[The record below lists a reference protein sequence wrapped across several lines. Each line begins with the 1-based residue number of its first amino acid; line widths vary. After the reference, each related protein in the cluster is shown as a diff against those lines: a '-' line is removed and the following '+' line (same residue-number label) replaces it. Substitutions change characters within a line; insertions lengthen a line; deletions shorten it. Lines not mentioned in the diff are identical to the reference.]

1 MGLGYIGNAADI
13 IELFESLGSYK
24 TSTAADIT
32 YLTAGLFGFASL
44 QFCLFTVNYN
54 TEGQISPEM
63 AVEEKEWADDLPA
76 IYQEDPEKQE
86 QKKKKKNK
94 IDAEK
99 RKKKMS
105 VGYELMNDPLKKQDY
120 ISMVRKE
127 KQDKERANMR
137 GRGKKNLYARQKRVL
152 VQEDAEEIE
161 RLRRKSI
168 HGDVFQMLVTLLM
181 QDAPF
186 FAARLY
192 ILIKHNINTQMHIIF
207 MTKNAIVCA
216 ILVYRLCVLTCKR
229 EDEEV
234 ELERAKAST
243 KLRNVQIA
251 MRVAN
256 TFNDTIR
263 KKDHPLSYI
272 ADEEKHTPSKRPK
285 SALQALRPAMS

>member
-1 MGLGYIGNAADI
+1 MGMTQFVMFMTIMCARIVMPRDSLTRDQLATLLLGYIGNAADI

-63 AVEEKEWADDLPA
+63 AVEEKERADDLPA
-76 IYQEDPEKQE
+76 VYQEQDPEKQE
-86 QKKKKKNK
+86 QKKKKKNR

-127 KQDKERANMR
+127 KQEATQVR
-137 GRGKKNLYARQKRVL
+137 GRGKKNLYARQKKVL

-161 RLRRKSI
+161 RLRRKSL
-168 HGDVFQMLVTLLM
+168 H
-181 QDAPF
+181 
-186 FAARLY
+186 
-192 ILIKHNINTQMHIIF
+192 
-207 MTKNAIVCA
+207 
-216 ILVYRLCVLTCKR
+216 
-229 EDEEV
+229 
-234 ELERAKAST
+234 
-243 KLRNVQIA
+243 
-251 MRVAN
+251 
-256 TFNDTIR
+256 
-263 KKDHPLSYI
+263 
-272 ADEEKHTPSKRPK
+272 
-285 SALQALRPAMS
+285 